1 MAKEATEKTPFLDIM
16 YLCKNTLF
24 CFLITGV
31 LLLIGAV
38 AATYLSVA
46 EGTIGLLVTI
56 LTDVCIFLGGFRGAK
71 NSGRQGLVQGGIFGV
86 VYMAILTLIGM
97 LICGRW
103 SMGQETWIS
112 ILIGILCGAIG
123 GMLGVNTKSKSKR
136 KR

>member
-24 CFLITGV
+24 CFLTTGV

-38 AATYLSVA
+38 AATYLSLA

-103 SMGQETWIS
+103 SGNLDIHSDWHSVWCYWRNVRCEYKIK
-112 ILIGILCGAIG
+112 IK
-123 GMLGVNTKSKSKR
+123 TKTIK
-136 KR
+136 